1 MHNDSVFFMNADIV
15 GDIMENVMVHDIRE
29 EYLELDLTGCRLTF
43 DDGLFSQFYYYPLL
57 RRQSAGEMV
66 YFIIS
71 SCIRP
76 GEYRGMFAGEY
87 IPFQKSKKYMYKA
100 LLEDDFSAFMRVEEL
115 QELAGM
121 KDVRLG
127 VHSHFHDVIPTR
139 NHPLKKKRPSRWKL
153 ERIGC
158 DENDLQSEYSIR
170 SKLAFQGYTYRRG
183 GFVPRPRQQWLDYI
197 KYDTEAALQ
206 WFATFLG
213 QTPDTYCF
221 PLNEHNRI
229 LIDILKTFGFRHFYS
244 RRLIPFCE
252 EIICRTDID
261 SRI

>member
-1 MHNDSVFFMNADIV
+1 
-15 GDIMENVMVHDIRE
+15 MEHVMIHDIRE
-29 EYLELDLTGCRLTF
+29 EYFKLDLTDCRLTF

-57 RRQSAGEMV
+57 RRQSTAEMV

-71 SCIRP
+71 SCIHP
-76 GEYRGMFAGEY
+76 GKYRGMYGGEHIGY
-87 IPFQKSKKYMYKA
+87 QKSNYMYKA
-100 LLEDDFSAFMRVEEL
+100 LIEDDYSAFMRLEEL

-139 NHPLKKKRPSRWKL
+139 SHPLKRKRPGRWKL

-158 DENDLQSEYSIR
+158 EESELQPLYAIR
-170 SKLAFQGYTYRRG
+170 SKLAFQGYLYRRG
-183 GFVPRPRQQWLDYI
+183 TFVRRSRQAWLDYI

-206 WFATFLG
+206 WFATHLG
-213 QTPDTYCF
+213 QIPDIYCF
-221 PLNEHNRI
+221 PLNEHNQM
-229 LIDILKTFGFRHFYS
+229 LIDILKSFGFRRFYS

>member
-1 MHNDSVFFMNADIV
+1 
-15 GDIMENVMVHDIRE
+15 MEHVMIHDIRE
-29 EYLELDLTGCRLTF
+29 EYFELDLTDCRLTF

-57 RRQSAGEMV
+57 RRQSASEML

-76 GEYRGMFAGEY
+76 GEYRGMFTGEY
-87 IPFQKSKKYMYKA
+87 IAFQKSKKYMYRA
-100 LLEDDFSAFMRVEEL
+100 LLEDDFSAFMRLEEL

-121 KDVRLG
+121 KGVRLG

-139 NHPLKKKRPSRWKL
+139 SHPLKTKRPSRWKL

-158 DENDLQSEYSIR
+158 EESELQQLYSIR
-170 SKLAFQGYTYRRG
+170 SKLAFQGYVYRRG
-183 GFVPRPRQQWLDYI
+183 SFVRRSRKAWLDYI
-197 KYDTEAALQ
+197 KYDTELALQ
-206 WFATFLG
+206 WFSTHLG
-213 QTPDTYCF
+213 QIPDIYCF
-221 PLNEHNRI
+221 PLNEHNRT

-244 RRLIPFCE
+244 RRLVPFCE

-261 SRI
+261 ARL